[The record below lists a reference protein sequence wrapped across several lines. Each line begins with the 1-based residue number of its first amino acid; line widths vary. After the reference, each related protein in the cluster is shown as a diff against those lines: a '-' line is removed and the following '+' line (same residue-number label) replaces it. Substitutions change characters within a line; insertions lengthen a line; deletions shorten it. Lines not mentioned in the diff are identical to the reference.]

1 MATSSDRNRS
11 SVVAPPP
18 IRFAEGG
25 EAIWRFALVLLAV
38 LAVLAVLLYWE
49 TAAFIGHIWWTRETY
64 AHGLIIFPL
73 SGWMIWRHRAA
84 ILPLTPDP
92 SWLGVLAV
100 LLLSLGWLPGHLADV
115 WVVQQIALILFA
127 PALALAMLGRRT
139 AFAMAFPLL
148 YLAFAIPAGEGLVPS
163 LMDFTAWFS
172 VEGLNLSGVPVYREG
187 RFLAVPNGNFEV
199 AEACSGVRYLI
210 ASLALGF
217 LYAYLNYRSYWRRL
231 AFILLAAIVPIIAN
245 GLRAYAIIMI
255 AHLSD
260 MKYAVGVDH
269 LIFGWVFFGVVM
281 FFLFWIGSFWADPPE
296 VLARV
301 DLPEP
306 VPPRAGV
313 RSRLVL
319 FAFLSVVALA
329 AGRVI
334 AWGLDAQVRTP
345 PTDFTLLAPEGTGG
359 WDGPLPAVKNSWVP
373 EMVGTPLQTQARYQ
387 NGDAEVVLNLVYYP
401 RQGVD
406 NEVVNEGNHLF
417 RDNYWRRLEGSSQS
431 VDLGDGRHIQVEET
445 RVRGVS
451 GERLIWNWYLIDGQ
465 TTTSSLMMKALG
477 AWQKFKLRD
486 DAAMIA
492 VATDFNGRPDAARE
506 RLADFVRRMNAAI
519 SARIT
524 VH

>member
-1 MATSSDRNRS
+1 MATSNDRRRS
-11 SVVAPPP
+11 TVVAPPP
-18 IRFAEGG
+18 VRFAEGG
-25 EAIWRFALVLLAV
+25 EAVWRFALVLLV
-38 LAVLAVLLYWE
+38 ILAVLGIAMYWD
-49 TAAFIGHIWWTRETY
+49 TAAFIGYIWWTRETY

-92 SWLGVLAV
+92 SWLGVFAV

-127 PALALAMLGRRT
+127 PALALAILGRRT
-139 AFAMAFPLL
+139 AFSMAFPLL

-231 AFILLAAIVPIIAN
+231 AFIVLAAVVPIVAN

-281 FFLFWIGSFWADPPE
+281 FFLFWIGSFWADPPDA
-296 VLARV
+296 LAHR
-301 DLPEP
+301 DLPDP
-306 VPPRAGV
+306 VPPRQGIKA
-313 RSRLVL
+313 RLVL
-319 FAFLSVVALA
+319 FAAITLA
-329 AGRVI
+329 AMGAGRMV
-334 AWGLDAQVRTP
+334 AWVLDDQVQSP
-345 PTDFTLLAPEGTGG
+345 PADFVLQAPDGVGD
-359 WDGPLPAVKNSWVP
+359 WRGPLAAVENRWVP
-373 EMVGTPLQTQARYQ
+373 ELVGTPLQSQARYQ
-387 NGDAEVVLNLVYYP
+387 HGDEEVVLHVVYYP
-401 RQGVD
+401 RQGAD
-406 NEVVNEGNHLF
+406 NEVVNDGNTLF
-417 RDNYWRRLEGSSQS
+417 RDNYWRRLETASHTIT
-431 VDLGDGRHIQVEET
+431 LADGRRMQVDET
-445 RVRGVS
+445 RVRGAT
-451 GERLIWNWYLIDGQ
+451 GERLIWNWYLIDRR

-492 VATDFNGRPDAARE
+492 VATDFKGRPDVARA
-506 RLADFVRRMNAAI
+506 RLTEFVTAMNTAI
-519 SARIT
+519 SASVQ